1 MDNAAPV
8 RYAVTARRQCSATA
22 LEDGVE
28 DPLDAREVFDHV
40 RGLRDPE
47 HPLSLE
53 ALRVVQEEQIAVGH
67 NTVAVRFTPT
77 VPHCSM
83 AALIGLAICTKLRLA
98 LPPSM
103 KVSVQLTEGS
113 HSSEEAVNKQ
123 LADKERVAASLE
135 NPHMMAVI
143 GKCLIGV

>member
-8 RYAVTARRQCSATA
+8 QYAVTKRRQRSASA
-22 LEDGVE
+22 LEDDVE
-28 DPLDAREVFDHV
+28 EPIDAREVFDHI

-53 ALRVVQEEQIAVGH
+53 ALRVVQEELVEVGD
-67 NTVAVRFTPT
+67 NSVAVRFTPT

-98 LPPSM
+98 LPPRM

-113 HSSEEAVNKQ
+113 HSSEQAVNKQ
-123 LADKERVAASLE
+123 LADKERVSASLE